1 MLRRMTEEEIAIR
14 KISGL
19 RMVSVYEFTDAV
31 TRKDES
37 DGETGG
43 QAAKSGY
50 GCTAITVFY
59 GDREQLTKSE
69 LDPYYCELV
78 SRAMELYAEAQ
89 NRDEIIMDADTRQ
102 LFESGM
108 KEPSNGWTERF
119 FQLTGTGY
127 PNVPPAAGL
136 EKMFLPMA
144 EYLMTEIGGLFNR
157 EVVIRDRLVGWRG
170 SGMILTSVGNK
181 TFEHP
186 VHVKILGDR
195 EYLLQVG
202 AFPEETDILT
212 ANVTFSEDEVEISF
226 ATGHEGLSGK
236 LAYRF
241 TKEGMQY
248 RADAYA
254 GATPVCYDR
263 ADYETKASL
272 SDLSEGERKLLPE
285 ADGETVIYQLPF
297 GAAYVVGTAETR
309 DGDIK
314 RSDFFGTFL
323 FRDAFRAETAAWT
336 TVQNERSGVILKKD
350 SYAATRMTIGSGE
363 IQTYF
368 LPDVIG
374 ASGRYRTELS
384 GRYYYE

>member
-1 MLRRMTEEEIAIR
+1 MLRRMTEEEITIR

-31 TRKDES
+31 MRKDGS
-37 DGETGG
+37 GGETS
-43 QAAKSGY
+43 AKPAKNGH

-59 GDREQLTKSE
+59 GDREQITKSE
-69 LDPYYCELV
+69 LDPWYCELV
-78 SRAMELYAEAQ
+78 NRAMELYAEAQ
-89 NRDEIIMDADTRQ
+89 NRDEIIMDADTRE

-108 KEPSNGWTERF
+108 KEPTHGWTERF
-119 FQLTGTGY
+119 FGQTGIEY
-127 PNVPPAAGL
+127 PKVPPASGL
-136 EKMFLPMA
+136 GKMLLPMA
-144 EYLMTEIGGLFNR
+144 EYLMTEIGGLFHK
-157 EVVIRDRLVGWRG
+157 EVVIRDRLAGWRG

-186 VHVKILGDR
+186 VHVKILEDR
-195 EYLLQVG
+195 EYLLQIG

-212 ANVTFSEDEVEISF
+212 ANVAFSEDEVEISF
-226 ATGHEGLSGK
+226 ATGHAGLSGK

-254 GATPVCYDR
+254 GTTPVCYER
-263 ADYETKASL
+263 SDYETRASL
-272 SDLSEGERKLLPE
+272 SDLTEGERKLLPE
-285 ADGETVIYQLPF
+285 TDGEPLLYQLPF
-297 GAAYVVGTAETR
+297 GAAYVIRTAETR

-323 FRDAFRAETAAWT
+323 FRDALRAETAAWT

-368 LPDVIG
+368 LPDVSG